1 MQLPRLHIFAI
12 CLLPPVCIFQAV
24 AQAPA
29 ASTNFGNSSTT
40 FSTLSPQDLSN
51 RSTPITPSASSTLV
65 LTSPKQTAP
74 NPFEFRISKQN
85 LHPLDLH
92 SEDRSLEGEFQPQEL
107 AQLAVANNR
116 NTLVARLTGPCYSMR
131 VYGARSQGLPPPSI
145 HTNRLHPSNIHTLE
159 ATPPS
164 SHTQREVTLQLSQG
178 NISINWL
185 SA

>member
-131 VYGARSQGLPPPSI
+131 VYGFTAQDLKASHPQASTQTDCTPATSTHLKPLHLPA
-145 HTNRLHPSNIHTLE
+145 TLN
-159 ATPPS
+159 AK
-164 SHTQREVTLQLSQG
+164 
-178 NISINWL
+178 
-185 SA
+185 